1 MARKRY
7 KNTER
12 DFQQQKQLSNE
23 LQTKLRQLNAECRRE
38 KEVANSDM
46 IAIKSACYKEVKE
59 ARLQLEEAKEAMH
72 RMRIPSPM
80 RSPSPGLMT
89 ETTPSTVA
97 AGTDLKPGQCVCFKD
112 LDRQMPQM
120 LNTSYGKL
128 RRFSTTTG
136 RWVVETPTGME
147 VHMWPDSLALDIGS
161 TSSSTSESESEH
173 GEI

>member
-12 DFQQQKQLSNE
+12 DFQQQKQQSNE

-59 ARLQLEEAKEAMH
+59 ARLQLEGAKEAMH

-161 TSSSTSESESEH
+161 TSSSTSESESER